1 MPGRQRAVAS
11 HLQGGFDD
19 HRLHRRV
26 VGAIALITLVA
37 TAEGAVAFAATPIK
51 RATYEGKLP
60 YVQRHVFDQLQGER
74 ERKAREQFHARER
87 LPVYCQGGGFGT
99 VQKASGTIAKNGT
112 FDVKLPIYFSPS
124 HEHQGFVIITGS
136 FTKHGKESGK
146 VMTDFTHGT
155 TCNGTSRYATKG

>member
-1 MPGRQRAVAS
+1 MTI
-11 HLQGGFDD
+11 
-19 HRLHRRV
+19 RLHRRV

-51 RATYEGKLP
+51 RATYEGKIARTSNVT
-60 YVQRHVFDQLQGER
+60 YSISFKVSANGKHVSNFTLANGY
-74 ERKAREQFHARER
+74 
-87 LPVYCQGGGFGT
+87 PVYCQGGGFGT

-136 FTKHGKESGK
+136 FAKHGKESGK